1 MKNMTIFILLIMLAG
16 SVAYSQPP
24 LPSHR
29 SKSNANVK
37 NGEIEEKSGPI
48 GTASALL
55 LTLGTLTLA
64 CKLYKN
70 KNPETKT
77 KK

>member
-1 MKNMTIFILLIMLAG
+1 MFAG

-24 LPSHR
+24 LPSH
-29 SKSNANVK
+29 KNKNNAFVK
-37 NGEIEEKSGPI
+37 NNEIKEKSGSI

-64 CKLYKN
+64 FKLYK
-70 KNPETKT
+70 KQKH
-77 KK
+77 

>member
-1 MKNMTIFILLIMLAG
+1 MLVAG

-64 CKLYKN
+64 R
-70 KNPETKT
+70 
-77 KK
+77 

>member
-1 MKNMTIFILLIMLAG
+1 MIAG
-16 SVAYSQPP
+16 SVAYAQPP

-48 GTASALL
+48 GIASTLL

-64 CKLYKN
+64 CKFYK
-70 KNPETKT
+70 KDPETKT

>member
-1 MKNMTIFILLIMLAG
+1 MKNMTIFILLIMFAG

-37 NGEIEEKSGPI
+37 NGEIEEKSGPL

-70 KNPETKT
+70 KKS
-77 KK
+77 

>member
-1 MKNMTIFILLIMLAG
+1 MIVG

-29 SKSNANVK
+29 SKNNANVK

-70 KNPETKT
+70 KNPETISRK
-77 KK
+77 

>member
-1 MKNMTIFILLIMLAG
+1 MFAG

-64 CKLYKN
+64 CKLYK
-70 KNPETKT
+70 KQKH
-77 KK
+77 

>member
-1 MKNMTIFILLIMLAG
+1 MIVG

-37 NGEIEEKSGPI
+37 NGEIKVNGGPI

-64 CKLYKN
+64 LKLYKN
-70 KNPETKT
+70 KNPETISRK
-77 KK
+77 

>member
-1 MKNMTIFILLIMLAG
+1 MKNMTIFILLIMFAG

-24 LPSHR
+24 LPSH
-29 SKSNANVK
+29 KNKNNAFVK
-37 NGEIEEKSGPI
+37 NNEIEEKSGPI

-70 KNPETKT
+70 KKS
-77 KK
+77 

>member
-1 MKNMTIFILLIMLAG
+1 MKLYILLIMFAG

-24 LPSHR
+24 LPSH
-29 SKSNANVK
+29 KNKNNAFVK
-37 NGEIEEKSGPI
+37 NNEIKVNDGPI
-48 GTASALL
+48 GTGSAFL

-70 KNPETKT
+70 KKS
-77 KK
+77 